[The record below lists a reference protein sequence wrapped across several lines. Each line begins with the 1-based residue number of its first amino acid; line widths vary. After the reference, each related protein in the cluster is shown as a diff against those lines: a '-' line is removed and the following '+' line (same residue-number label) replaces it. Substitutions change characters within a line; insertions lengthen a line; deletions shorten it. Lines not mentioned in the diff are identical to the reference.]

1 MAGKLEYQGEDTTV
15 DPAQATDLLA
25 GIMQAAGCD
34 EPTALAVAEHLTD
47 ASLCG
52 VASHGLVR
60 AMQYVQQFETR
71 YMDPAGRPVLQQ
83 NEFGA
88 WEVHGNGGIGIPA
101 MHMGLDH
108 CMIEARERGIAA
120 IAVKH
125 CGHTGRLG
133 AYAEK
138 GADHGFLTI
147 CVGGGGRQNWRQ
159 VAPYG
164 GARGLL
170 PTNPYAFG
178 IPGGDDGPVMIDF
191 ATGSIAAGWIYAARS
206 ADALLP
212 EGTLVDA
219 QGRPTRNPK
228 DYFDGGAILPFG
240 GPKGYGLGLM
250 AEMIGEAMLGPS
262 TTECNWFIICV
273 DTGRWREPPALQ
285 AAAEEILSEVRA
297 CPPAQGFERVEVP
310 GERER
315 RQRAENLERGITLP
329 LATWQQIEALAARLG
344 VGNS

>member
-1 MAGKLEYQGEDTTV
+1 MAGKLDYAGEDITV
-15 DPAQATDLLA
+15 QPGHATRVLTA
-25 GIMQAAGCD
+25 IMAAAGCNAA
-34 EPTALAVAEHLTD
+34 TARAVAEHLTD

-60 AMQYVQQFETR
+60 AMQYVQQFEAG
-71 YMDPAGRPVLQQ
+71 YMSPSGEPELRQTDR
-83 NEFGA
+83 GA
-88 WEVHGNGGIGIPA
+88 WEVDGHGGIGIPA
-101 MHMGLDH
+101 MHMGLEH
-108 CMIEARERGIAA
+108 CMTEARERGIAA

-133 AYAEK
+133 AYAEL
-138 GADHGFLTI
+138 GADNGFLTI
-147 CVGGGGRQNWRQ
+147 CVGGGGRDTWRQ

-164 GARGLL
+164 GAKGLL

-178 IPGGDDGPVMIDF
+178 IPGGNDGPVMIDF
-191 ATGSIAAGWIYAARS
+191 ATGAIAAGWIYAAKS

-212 EGTLVDA
+212 DGALVDA
-219 QGRPTRNPK
+219 QGRPTRNPQA
-228 DYFDGGAILPFG
+228 YFDGGAILPFG

-273 DTGRWREPPALQ
+273 DTTRWREPSGLQ

-315 RQRAENLERGITLP
+315 LQRVENMKRGITLP
-329 LATWQQIEALAARLG
+329 LTTWLQIEALAQRLC
-344 VGNS
+344 VEVS